1 MSGVKTKID
10 ILEMILLHETEI
22 KNFGVNRL
30 GLFGSYSREEQTPE
44 SDIDLLIE
52 FEPDKKNFKNFMHL
66 AFFLE
71 EVLHNKV
78 ELVTKESL
86 SPYLKPHILKEVKYV
101 LS

>member
-10 ILEMILLHETEI
+10 ILEMLLLHETEI
-22 KNFGVNRL
+22 KNFGVSRL
-30 GLFGSYSREEQTPE
+30 GLFGSYSREQQTPE

-86 SPYLKPHILKEVKYV
+86 CPYLKPQILKEVKYV

>member
-22 KNFGVNRL
+22 KNFGVRRL
-30 GLFGSYSREEQTPE
+30 GLFGSYSREQQTPE

-71 EVLHNKV
+71 EVLHSKV

-86 SPYLKPHILKEVKYV
+86 SPYLKPQILKEVKYV